1 MSETPGIYDVG
12 EKPVRTDD
20 FLSEAEVTVQTRQG
34 QTVKIE
40 QLIAMLKRFAA
51 SNPEREVEYRI
62 KMK

>member
-1 MSETPGIYDVG
+1 MSETPGIYNVG

-20 FLSEAEVTVQTRQG
+20 FLSEAEVIVQNRPG

-40 QLIAMLKRFAA
+40 QLIARLKRFAA
-51 SNPEREVEYRI
+51 SNPGREVEYQI